1 MTFEQAKQQIAENY
15 GLDNWETVCD
25 NSFAGSIEFKLTE
38 AAELWNSE
46 NLARNKELETGL
58 KLALKDRDE
67 NLKEIERL
75 KNVGIGFVNRIEKQR
90 QRVEELEAG
99 LKKIA
104 NTSDDAPQMMRVI
117 AKQLLK

>member
-1 MTFEQAKQQIAENY
+1 MTYTEAIQEVLKKR
-15 GLDNWETVCD
+15 GVKETYD
-25 NSFAGSIEFKLTE
+25 AALQDLNGDTDFQRE
-38 AAELWNSE
+38 AAELWQ
-46 NLARNKELETGL
+46 A
-58 KLALKDRDE
+58 E

-75 KNVGIGFVNRIEKQR
+75 QNVGIGFVNRIEKQR